1 MHAGEFDRKTC
12 AAHMT
17 RRRVLKTG
25 FAGTAGLAVAGLS
38 GCSESAFDSVA
49 AREPGVIDRRLAE
62 LSVTLPEP
70 TEAVA
75 TYAPFRVVGDMV
87 YVAGQ
92 GPAFDA
98 GTKVFGKLGADLT
111 IEEGANAARL
121 TGLSVLAQAKAA
133 CGGDLDRIVQ
143 WVRLTGYV
151 NSADDFVDQ
160 PKVINGASDLL
171 VEIFGEKGL
180 HARAAVGVNALP
192 FNIAVEIEASFQI
205 RS

>member
-1 MHAGEFDRKTC
+1 MHAGDINRKKGATR
-12 AAHMT
+12 MT
-17 RRRVLKTG
+17 RRMMLTTG
-25 FAGTAGLAVAGLS
+25 LAGTAGLAAGGLS
-38 GCSESAFDSVA
+38 GCAEPVINSGA
-49 AREPGVIDRRLAE
+49 AVEAGLIDRRLAE
-62 LSVTLPEP
+62 LGVTLPEP

-75 TYAPFRVVGDMV
+75 TYTPFRVVGDMV

-98 GTKVFGKLGADLT
+98 GAKVFGKLGEDLT
-111 IEEGANAARL
+111 IEEGARAARL
-121 TGLSVLAQAKAA
+121 TALNILAQAKAA
-133 CGGDLDRIVQ
+133 CGGNLDRIVQ

-171 VEIFGEKGL
+171 VEVFGKRGL

-205 RS
+205 QS